1 MRTRGRERTRG
12 KHRHRCLSV
21 VKGLRAQ
28 SVQRLQRQVTATERR
43 GVISLTHSKS
53 GPSAPRRSDAAVE
66 RRGVARHIDG
76 GVNRRTS
83 VRATQALHHMRRH
96 AHKACTKHPEV
107 FTPVPASISV
117 PESSSRVET
126 DKFRYPP
133 SPPTP
138 EKGAYGPTAQAA
150 GYKFMAPPFSK
161 H

>member
-1 MRTRGRERTRG
+1 M
-12 KHRHRCLSV
+12 
-21 VKGLRAQ
+21 
-28 SVQRLQRQVTATERR
+28 
-43 GVISLTHSKS
+43 
-53 GPSAPRRSDAAVE
+53 AAV
-66 RRGVARHIDG
+66 RPGSWLSLPI
-76 GVNRRTS
+76 
-83 VRATQALHHMRRH
+83 
-96 AHKACTKHPEV
+96 PI
-107 FTPVPASISV
+107 PAPISV